1 MSVLNH
7 PLFIFYKETIQTKTH
22 LYIITELVK
31 GKDLF
36 EYVREYGAIKED
48 MAAKVVRQLILG
60 VKHLHDVGIVH
71 RDLKPENIML
81 VLERNKKEAES
92 VKIIDFGF
100 SHYRASLDNL

>member
-7 PLFIFYKETIQTKTH
+7 PLFVFYKESIQTKTH

-36 EYVREYGAIKED
+36 EYVREHGAIKED
-48 MAAKVVRQLILG
+48 LAAKVIRQLILG

-71 RDLKPENIML
+71 RDLKPENIMI
-81 VLERNKKEAES
+81 VLDKNKRES
-92 VKIIDFGF
+92 
-100 SHYRASLDNL
+100 